1 MKFKCHQE
9 SYVTRHENWCVVSG
23 RIICVLTIF
32 SSFTYVMSLV
42 WSEEMKSKDQ
52 RRPGHSLIK
61 RFHDDTQYSLYTHKI
76 FIEAQ
81 FNEKEKTTLRVT
93 VTMSSMSCADSLSVV
108 DSLLC
113 GDDDINTEVQTS
125 SALDSL
131 PTFQM
136 FREKKARVEAELR
149 YHYRLF
155 QILEFV
161 KWFTMISFQSDVWK

>member
-9 SYVTRHENWCVVSG
+9 SYVTRHENWCAVSR

-61 RFHDDTQYSLYTHKI
+61 SFHDDTQYSLYTHTI

-93 VTMSSMSCADSLSVV
+93 VTIQNVRKEDCS
-108 DSLLC
+108 
-113 GDDDINTEVQTS
+113 
-125 SALDSL
+125 
-131 PTFQM
+131 
-136 FREKKARVEAELR
+136 
-149 YHYRLF
+149 
-155 QILEFV
+155 
-161 KWFTMISFQSDVWK
+161 